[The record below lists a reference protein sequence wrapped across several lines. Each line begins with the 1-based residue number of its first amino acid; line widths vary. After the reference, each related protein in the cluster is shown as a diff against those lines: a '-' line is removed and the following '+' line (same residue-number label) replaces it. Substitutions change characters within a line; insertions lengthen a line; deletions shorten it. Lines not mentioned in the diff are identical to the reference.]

1 MFSDCS
7 ALNTAALEQALCR
20 LQSRQLAGDR
30 LVSGDHQKSDGQYM
44 RSSQSSVDAS
54 VSSSSCCSSYRSSS
68 VAFAEYSLAV
78 MSPKVPTAPP
88 PTPCKGFC
96 WTMGAPGSNNVLGNQ
111 LKSDRQNFDHTCKR
125 AQVNDRNI
133 AMRSEFDH
141 DNDDE
146 DVFVISDVE
155 HSGEI

>member
-30 LVSGDHQKSDGQYM
+30 LVSGDHQKSDGSYM

-96 WTMGAPGSNNVLGNQ
+96 WRQATGSNNVLGNQ
-111 LKSDRQNFDHTCKR
+111 FQGDRQNFDLTYKR

-133 AMRSEFDH
+133 AMRSEFYH
-141 DNDDE
+141 DGDDE

-155 HSGEI
+155 DSGEI